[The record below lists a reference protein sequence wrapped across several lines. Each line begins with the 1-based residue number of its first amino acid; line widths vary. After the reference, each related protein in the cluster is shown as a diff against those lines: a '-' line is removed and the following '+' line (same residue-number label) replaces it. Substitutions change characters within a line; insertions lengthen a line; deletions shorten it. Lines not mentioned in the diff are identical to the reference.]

1 MNNVSVNVPPSEGQ
15 LVKPLSRTERAFK
28 KLGAWLDKIGIPA
41 SAHIDNIYQRWLAPI
56 HEQNHDWLDDADWAR
71 VQQEPLRASLL
82 LRGIAVVFLLLLLW
96 SAFARVDEVARGE
109 GKVIPSQQLQV
120 IQSFDGGV
128 VEKINVHE
136 GDVVNKGD
144 LLLRIDPTRFVS
156 SFRENR
162 AELMS
167 LQARAA
173 RLKALT
179 TNTSFELP
187 DDIKTGA
194 PDIAEH
200 ERNQYESNRK
210 ELNEQLSIS
219 QSQLEQRQQE
229 LREVRA
235 KLAQV
240 SRALEL
246 ANQELGVT
254 RPLLKSGA
262 VSEVEIL
269 KLEGEVS
276 NASGARQQALA
287 QEQRLLSAVE
297 EAEGKV
303 REVELMTSNK
313 WRAELSETLAKL
325 SSLNETGTGL
335 ADKIKYSEIRS
346 PVRGTVQRLY
356 TNTLGGVVQPGHE
369 VVEIIPLDD
378 QLLIEAKVSPKD
390 IAFLHPGQKAI
401 VKFTA
406 YDFSIYGAL
415 DGKLE
420 HISADTMKDD
430 KDNVFYLV
438 RVRTD
443 RAGFDASLPIIPGM
457 TTQVDILTGKKTVL
471 SYLLKP
477 VLRAKQNALTER

>member
-1 MNNVSVNVPPSEGQ
+1 MNDVSVNVTDADGK
-15 LVKPLSRTERAFK
+15 LVRAPSRTELAFK
-28 KLGAWLDKIGIPA
+28 KLGAWLDKIGVPA
-41 SAHIDNIYQRWLAPI
+41 SAHIDKIYQRWLAPI

-82 LRGIAVVFLLLLLW
+82 LRGIAVAFLLLLFW
-96 SAFARVDEVARGE
+96 SAFAKVDEVARGE

-128 VEKINVHE
+128 VEKINVRE

-179 TNTSFELP
+179 TKVPFELP
-187 DDIKTGA
+187 DDIKAGA

-200 ERNQYESNRK
+200 ERNQYEANRK
-210 ELNEQLSIS
+210 ELDEQLSIS

-235 KLAQV
+235 KLVQV

-246 ANQELGVT
+246 ANQELSVT

-297 EAEGKV
+297 ESEGKV
-303 REVELMTSNK
+303 REVELMAGNK

-438 RVRTD
+438 RVRTE